1 MWRMTMNRSRRG
13 ASHSNHREK
22 IYKIL
27 ACCVAL
33 VVLGFGIACDW
44 EWGSSDDDD
53 DGNNE
58 PTPPEEI
65 LTLSVSI
72 TDSKGEAEAEDLG
85 SDTTITFRVEDES
98 GNPIPDTTVRFM
110 SDGEYFNA
118 MVYNPSGDYLP
129 ALYYGTLEDSSWQQA
144 GIGLPGF
151 SQAHA
156 FDPFTITVTL
166 IGVAEETITYDAPSS
181 EGYFDLEDM
190 FDESFT
196 TVCVDKE
203 GLENFSVFR
212 SALESAKAGIV
223 DTPTGGFFFWGANSV
238 LVGTAAETLANKISE
253 DYDPDTEYLVE
264 ILTTSDGDFAFFKNT
279 GKTCGGDGW
288 KLYGQR
294 VCTACVLQ
302 VWVGGAKVGSIVY
315 RGDRVYLGTYSG
327 TRTVG
332 VYRECDGE
340 VTAVTCSSV
349 NPGPDHDVTAYLD
362 TCTQSSGTGH
372 IEVQG
377 VTQSEVQCE

>member
-1 MWRMTMNRSRRG
+1 VNRVKRKTRLTRF
-13 ASHSNHREK
+13 NER

-27 ACCVAL
+27 ACFIAL
-33 VVLGFGIACDW
+33 MVLGFGIACDW
-44 EWGSSDDDD
+44 EWGTDDDEGD
-53 DGNNE
+53 DNSE
-58 PTPPEEI
+58 PVPPEEI

-72 TDSKGEAEAEDLG
+72 TDSEGEATAEDLE

-98 GNPIPDTTVRFM
+98 GNPIPETTIRFM
-110 SDGEYFNA
+110 SDGEDFNA
-118 MVYNPSGDYLP
+118 MVYNSSGEYLP
-129 ALYYGTLEDSSWQQA
+129 ALYFGTLNDGSWQQA
-144 GIGLPGF
+144 GIGLPGLN
-151 SQAHA
+151 QAYA
-156 FDPFTITVTL
+156 FDPFTITLTL
-166 IGVAEETITYDAPSS
+166 VGVADETIAYDAPSS

-212 SALESAKAGIV
+212 SALDSAKVGIV
-223 DTPTGGFFFWGANSV
+223 DTPVGGFFFWGANSV
-238 LVGTAAETLANKISE
+238 SVGTAAETLAGKIFE

-302 VWVGGAKVGSIVY
+302 VWVGGAKVGSLVY
-315 RGDRVYLGTYSG
+315 RGDRVYLGSYSG

-340 VTAVTCSSV
+340 VTSVTCSSV
-349 NPGPDHDVTAYLD
+349 NPGPDHDVVAYLD
-362 TCTQSSGTGH
+362 TCTQTSGTGH

-377 VTQSEVQCE
+377 VTQSAVPCD